1 MFKSITKGLLVGA
14 MALGF
19 AGTAGATVY
28 EINIYGASAQY
39 KFWNNAA
46 DDFHASKLC
55 ASSDIYGAR
64 DSSKKHG
71 ISVCAGQDGFGGLYG
86 AGYNGDNNTYVIR
99 YSSKASYDG
108 IRSVQG
114 LNPDGVDSDCGDDGM
129 RKMAD
134 ETQTTFPSGSEGVV
148 SGLKC
153 CDVTI
158 GASDVAAETFDQ
170 ESHGYLL
177 GDDTTSGWEDR
188 SISGLTMDP
197 DYLVYRP
204 VVVPFSFFANVDV
217 PDSLQDNMTRLM
229 AVSLF
234 NGQIID
240 WDEFLDAD
248 DAEYG
253 TGKEVVIC
261 MRHAGS
267 GTVATLNAAVMRKD
281 KKLVTTQVAPTDFL
295 HLIGASPVIY
305 FYDGSSDMMNG
316 IQRNAGYADGAA
328 VGYADSDKIS
338 DITTP
343 PTSGYTNC
351 VRMNYMGEVGNRSN
365 IVNGLYDFWSAQ
377 WLFESDED
385 PQDIQDLVEDLAEF
399 ASDPANIPSANSNWW
414 AAQDEMK
421 WEKSTDYA
429 YPTRK

>member
-1 MFKSITKGLLVGA
+1 MFKSIAKGLLVGA

-19 AGTAGATVY
+19 ATTAGATVY

-55 ASSDIYGAR
+55 AAADIYGAR
-64 DSSKKHG
+64 DAGKKHG
-71 ISVCAGQDGFGGLYG
+71 ISVCAGQDGFGGLTG

-114 LNPDGVDSDCGDDGM
+114 LNPDGVDADCGDDGM

-134 ETQTTFPSGSEGVV
+134 EDNTTFPSGSEGVV
-148 SGLKC
+148 SGYKC

-170 ESHGYLL
+170 ESHGDLL
-177 GDDTTSGWEDR
+177 GHTPGSWQDR
-188 SISGLTMDP
+188 VIKDITMDP

-217 PDSLQDNMTRLM
+217 PFNNMTRLM
-229 AVSLF
+229 AVSIF
-234 NGQIID
+234 SGQVID
-240 WDEFLDAD
+240 WSDFDPD
-248 DAEYG
+248 YTG
-253 TGKEVVIC
+253 GKEIVVC

-281 KKLVTTQVAPTDFL
+281 NNLVINQVGPFDFL
-295 HLIGASPVIY
+295 HLINSSPVTY
-305 FYDGSSDMMNG
+305 FYDGSSDIMNG
-316 IQRNAGYADGAA
+316 IQNNGGFADGAA

-338 DITTP
+338 SITTP
-343 PTSGYTNC
+343 PATGYTNC
-351 VRMNYMGEVGNRSN
+351 KRMTYQGVVGDRKN
-365 IVNGLYDFWSAQ
+365 IVNGQYDFWSAQ
-377 WLFESDED
+377 WLFESNDD
-385 PQDIQDLVEDLAEF
+385 PQPIQDLVADLADF
-399 ASDPANIPSANSNWW
+399 ASDPAHIPTANSNWW

-421 WEKSTDYA
+421 WEKANDFA
-429 YPTRK
+429 YPSKK